1 MSYRARIR
9 KACRL
14 EARRHSGTEA
24 LIWALWLISTTSGDM
39 PPVPYLR
46 VA

>member
-1 MSYRARIR
+1 MTYKARIK
-9 KACRL
+9 KAKRV

-24 LIWALWLISTTSGDM
+24 LIWALWLISTTDGDM